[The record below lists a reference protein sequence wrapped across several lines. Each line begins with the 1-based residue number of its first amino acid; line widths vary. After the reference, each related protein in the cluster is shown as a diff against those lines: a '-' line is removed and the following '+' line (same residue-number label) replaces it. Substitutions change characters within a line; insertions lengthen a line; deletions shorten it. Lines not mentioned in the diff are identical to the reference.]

1 MGIISVA
8 GASGRK
14 YPINIAGD
22 VPDEIERGRIQ
33 QYVAAQEQAF
43 AQEYT
48 AKTGKEL
55 QVDDGT
61 AIGRGWE
68 RGMASA
74 KTRLGTTQRIIG
86 EQTGLDFLKN
96 YGVDVEEQGRYEQ
109 LLAQLSQP
117 TPLEYTDVKGLGSG
131 FTFVG
136 EQIGQ
141 TAPETGAIM
150 GATLLGTIG
159 GTAATGNPV
168 AGTALGITAGALTAS
183 PTIFGGHV
191 QRQEEEVKAGRKD
204 KVDLTDA
211 LAATVGSATV
221 EAIAD
226 RFLILGLIKPGQ
238 KIFSRTIGG
247 LIEGA
252 AVEAPTEILQQVLER
267 AQAGLP
273 LTDDAAMQEYITSG
287 ISGAVVGSSIRGPLA
302 MAGIGTGAQPTPST
316 TPTTPAVNPPA
327 LAGPIAPVTQLGVTA
342 QEPRQE
348 DFPSTAQGIIDF
360 NAALG
365 QYYAGIAA
373 TTLTPEAQAAAD
385 AVAGAAPK
393 IDATAQKLGEPF
405 TYTTI
410 DGKKT
415 LVAPTFESLKQALG
429 LNPKQYYSVNELK
442 AAALAKGFDAP
453 SAYLSGVEVYKR
465 LSAKLSSATPTV
477 EDANV
482 GKPTVT
488 TGSKSGTTATK
499 PGVGNGIGLDA
510 TQGAAKLETPAAP
523 GLGATVSDTS
533 TDNVPEGSQSA
544 ALKALIEEMRAAT
557 SGDINAA
564 IPKNLAKRAL
574 DAGLIKEE
582 DMGMA
587 LIARV
592 AMKDAVDAYDAQ
604 PAPEQTTAAPIEEA
618 KIAAEADPA
627 NKTAPGNEEFDF
639 DFDEGF
645 EALDAARRAE
655 KVAAERKAAVKLQGA
670 PVPERAPMAEAI
682 GLDDVNKL
690 IDSGRALISKQ
701 PISPLMRKVLSKRD
715 FHADEIRPLFNED
728 QDYVIAYFTEKA
740 GISLDPPGS
749 LAKAMPKLDSLKQ
762 EIFTRTQ
769 DLLSSFPD
777 VMTVYRIGRLDRAGM
792 DNPVSFT
799 LNPKYKANLN
809 LPWVQNAGFIG
820 SQDLVPY
827 TVNKSDIIASGDL
840 GPRTFDEHEVLIRP
854 TSVEPIS
861 QLAPEQTTAAPS
873 IEEVAADLDAK
884 VAAQAAAELKDAQ
897 LPSIDGEVPD
907 TVKGLGDARAA
918 ADARAK
924 GYEQNINRITAESE
938 QARANKLAADEAQA
952 AQIAA
957 ERTQQY
963 GKGDLPLS
971 RVPAEYTPRTGA
983 LGMGKEVPP
992 QVIPAAITVSQAPI
1006 TPEKQVEPV
1015 TEKLWK
1021 EMGFSRT
1028 DSKLFS
1034 NIVNGVEQGL
1044 KGKPVNDPQVRSKL
1058 SNYAYSSEKPNP
1070 QQIKVGEWLQKNKV
1084 RMQGAPDVRSSAG
1097 QAMISQIEAT
1107 SRGKLDAANLAAQ
1120 REKDA
1125 LFNPEFAQLSV
1136 EDPYLN
1142 DVSTPSDKQKA
1153 TAVAYR
1159 KFEGIKP
1166 EGTVTYRL
1174 VRTDKKTGKITEIF
1188 KSSKMLPDTAAGK
1201 YFERY
1206 KRVVDALD
1214 AIASDYNGDI
1224 IAQAV
1229 DKEGPAIDN
1238 KFYAGLGK
1246 DSAFAARAWVD
1257 ANMSEAVQKQLSS
1270 RISKMS
1276 GSYLAAPDAVAIDL
1290 KTIYEGNVPLRE
1302 NAKASAAANFAQDDA
1317 IGNAVSSQRVTVV
1330 GLGKKIERI
1339 PVPEGDPFAA
1349 LFASANKN
1357 KENLRKSLDENV
1369 IVNPAITGIL
1379 LPSNAVL
1386 DLEGNM
1392 HPAVNGGLLTNNL
1405 AQALRALGR
1414 TGRNSAIRRIS
1425 TRFSRLVGNTQVQ
1438 VVEALRGQD
1447 GTAAAGVFDPSTN
1460 TIYLDSVTGLNPHV
1474 VIHEMSHALTSAELA
1489 NPQSPLRQRVS
1500 ELFNKAL
1507 PYMGSIQGSANL
1519 DEFAAESM
1527 SNHMFREEMA
1537 RIHPNG
1543 NPMSTWQLFSNS
1555 VKNFLRRLIGLDPKA
1570 YGMLS
1575 EIDQVLDAILAP
1587 APQFRDAGQL
1597 YMNSTGNGVSS
1608 VYKGVHK
1615 VLTYAP
1621 GSMQNNASLVGGL
1634 ATAFRA
1640 LTEIPRKI
1648 LIGLTPV
1655 PSLVDV
1661 AKRYGL
1667 GEEATNL
1674 IDSINQHDAENKTD
1688 FSKIDAANEGLQ
1700 SWKKANPEAADTLS
1714 RIENEAT
1721 DNGVD
1726 PTDTDASNYDSYWM
1740 SYDRLDA
1747 NGDII
1752 TTTRIKFNTPAERN
1766 AGIEAHN
1773 TNRQFALQTEARK
1786 SGDKNDAQVAKYTQL
1801 RAELNAIRDT
1811 GAITATDIF
1820 VQKRDTYKIL
1830 YEKLRKAIYAKI
1842 DASFRSADGTMTTEQ
1857 KAAARK
1863 LKNEVYAR
1871 VFDENLKRPYF
1882 PFSREGNFWVR
1893 FTTKNSNGQPD
1904 EVIMAF
1910 GNESQ
1915 RDAFIAGIPAIGEI
1929 YDKINKTTHTINKKR
1944 NEAGVIQ
1951 KDPKTG
1957 EELYDVEVFLKDT
1970 KSAFKNA
1977 PSTSFMRQALKLMND
1992 GNVSADVQAD
2002 FVELFLSVLPE
2013 SAVAKAF
2020 QKRQGIEGYQSDQFA
2035 AFENKAYSLA
2045 RYGTNVEWG
2054 QTIRE
2059 ASNKLEAKKT
2069 NGMDAGLDAVVDGLL
2084 SSAEYTLAYRKDGI
2098 MEQAASNVNRV
2109 AFTSTVGL
2117 LNPSSALVNTSSIA
2131 LVVGPYLSA
2140 KHGWTAT
2147 TTAISRAV
2155 KMFSASGM
2163 SREQDMFVG
2172 LAGQKTRKLKAMP
2185 SYMNYY
2191 TRSPSGELVLRN
2203 DLNLSPSKRAYLDS
2217 KKYVMAVGE
2226 VNGFFS
2232 RSLMHDSLGLEG
2244 RIKGKNGWDTANV
2257 ISASAFQLVER
2268 MTREVSLIATYDL
2281 ELAKLANNTSMTE
2294 QQKQV
2299 VAAKEAMDV
2308 VMKTSGGSIRAMSPK
2323 YFRKHIGRI
2332 AGMFKTY
2339 GMTQAYLQ
2347 FSLLRDVLVKSDLS
2361 PRDRKLAAKRFA
2373 AIHLSSWFLAGV
2385 AGTPFFG
2392 AAAMMWDA
2400 FFTDDD
2406 EDDAETITRK
2416 YIGEIA
2422 YKGFPTELMGIDVSS
2437 RIGLNLK
2444 DLLFQLGRYNV
2455 DMSDEEIVVQ
2465 VLGGPAWGTFK
2476 NFRRGMTEMLD
2487 PAGDPQRAIEAMAPA
2502 SIRNALKAY
2511 RYGTEGAKTRRG
2523 DPIVDDI
2530 TGGMLLGQAMGFAPT
2545 EYTFAQEK
2553 AAHVKGMD
2561 DAIRTKR
2568 SKLMKRY
2575 WIAYRQGDFE
2585 TVGEIQQ
2592 EIDEFNARHAGRPKV
2607 WIEPRDIQASAK
2619 TNERTNAR
2627 AYNGVILSAAT
2638 ADDMRANA
2646 EEFGQGFRL
2655 FDK

>member
-1 MGIISVA
+1 MGIINVP
-8 GASGRK
+8 GRVSGRQ

-22 VPDEIERGRIQ
+22 VPDEVERGRIA
-33 QYVAAQEQAF
+33 QYIAEQEQTF
-43 AQEYT
+43 AKEYT
-48 AKTGKEL
+48 ARFGVAPEAPE
-55 QVDDGT
+55 DDGT
-61 AIGRGWE
+61 AIGRGLE
-68 RGMASA
+68 RGAPSA

-86 EQTGLDFLKN
+86 GQLEESLPFGLGTLLKD
-96 YGVDVEEQGRYEQ
+96 YGKSVEEQGRYEQ

-117 TPLEYTDVKGLGSG
+117 TPLEYTDVKGLNSG

-136 EQIGQ
+136 EQLGQ
-141 TAPETGAIM
+141 TALETGAIM

-302 MAGIGTGAQPTPST
+302 MAGIGTGDQPPPPP
-316 TPTTPAVNPPA
+316 PTVNPPA
-327 LAGPIAPVTQLGVTA
+327 PAGPIAPVTQLGVTA

-348 DFPSTAQGIIDF
+348 DFPSTAQGITDF

-373 TTLTPEAQAAAD
+373 TTLTPEAKAAAD
-385 AVAGAAPK
+385 AVAGAAPTVTTAPIETPDLGAYDLVYNVAAEQYGLDPVDIKTIYETIKAKKNTGRNAAANK
-393 IDATAQKLGEPF
+393 IAKEFVTLKTPKNVLDLF
-405 TYTTI
+405 NTI
-410 DGKKT
+410 D
-415 LVAPTFESLKQALG
+415 ESISKIEQED
-429 LNPKQYYSVNELK
+429 VN
-442 AAALAKGFDAP
+442 
-453 SAYLSGVEVYKR
+453 VV
-465 LSAKLSSATPTV
+465 
-477 EDANV
+477 
-482 GKPTVT
+482 KPTVT
-488 TGSKSGTTATK
+488 TGSESGTPTTE
-499 PGVGNGIGLDA
+499 PRVEDGIGLDA
-510 TQGAAKLETPAAP
+510 AQGAAKLETPAAP
-523 GLGATVSDTS
+523 GLGAAVSDTS
-533 TDNVPEGSQSA
+533 ADNVPEGSQSA

-618 KIAAEADPA
+618 KIAAAA
-627 NKTAPGNEEFDF
+627 AQAAAKL
-639 DFDEGF
+639 EGSQSA
-645 EALDAARRAE
+645 ALLTP
-655 KVAAERKAAVKLQGA
+655 AAEELLAAAVLGA
-670 PVPERAPMAEAI
+670 PSSITNNMRRIATENGIEILPTDTPTMVI
-682 GLDDVNKL
+682 DKL
-690 IDSGRALISKQ
+690 KAKKQ
-701 PISPLMRKVLSKRD
+701 AV
-715 FHADEIRPLFNED
+715 E
-728 QDYVIAYFTEKA
+728 
-740 GISLDPPGS
+740 SL
-749 LAKAMPKLDSLKQ
+749 
-762 EIFTRTQ
+762 
-769 DLLSSFPD
+769 
-777 VMTVYRIGRLDRAGM
+777 
-792 DNPVSFT
+792 
-799 LNPKYKANLN
+799 
-809 LPWVQNAGFIG
+809 
-820 SQDLVPY
+820 
-827 TVNKSDIIASGDL
+827 
-840 GPRTFDEHEVLIRP
+840 
-854 TSVEPIS
+854 
-861 QLAPEQTTAAPS
+861 TAAS
-873 IEEVAADLDAK
+873 RVEEVAVDLDAE

-897 LPSIDGEVPD
+897 LPSIDE
-907 TVKGLGDARAA
+907 GLPKTPVSTSEEARVQRTATK
-918 ADARAK
+918 AK
-924 GYEQNINRITAESE
+924 IEENQAEREATRLAQN
-938 QARANKLAADEAQA
+938 QQA
-952 AQIAA
+952 AQQAEALRTENAA
-957 ERTQQY
+957 QY
-963 GKGDLPLS
+963 RQGDLPLS

-983 LGMGKEVPP
+983 LGMGKEAPP
-992 QVIPAAITVSQAPI
+992 QVIPAAIRVPQAPI

-1015 TEKLWK
+1015 TGKLWK
-1021 EMGFSRT
+1021 EMGFSNNT
-1028 DSKLFS
+1028 SKLFS

-1044 KGKPVNDPQVRSKL
+1044 KGKPVNDPEVRKRL
-1058 SNYAYSSEKPNP
+1058 SNYAYSSKKPNP

-1084 RMQGAPDVRSSAG
+1084 RMQSAPDVRSSAG

-1107 SRGKLDAANLAAQ
+1107 SRGKLDADNLAAQ

-1174 VRTDKKTGKITEIF
+1174 VKTDKKTGKITETF

-1270 RISKMS
+1270 RIAKMS
-1276 GSYLAAPDAVAIDL
+1276 GSYLAAPDAVATKRNIEDEIDAEVT
-1290 KTIYEGNVPLRE
+1290 K
-1302 NAKASAAANFAQDDA
+1302 NAIKSAAANFAQDDA
-1317 IGNAVSSQRVTVV
+1317 IANVVKSMSATVV
-1330 GLGKKIERI
+1330 GLRKNIERI
-1339 PVPEGDPFAA
+1339 PVPEGDPSAA

-1786 SGDKNDAQVAKYTQL
+1786 SGDKNDAQVAKYNQL

-1830 YEKLRKAIYAKI
+1830 YDKLRKAIYAKI

-1977 PSTSFMRQALKLMND
+1977 PSTSFMQQALKLMND

-2172 LAGQKTRKLKAMP
+2172 LAGQNTRKLKAMP

-2226 VNGFFS
+2226 VNGYFS

-2385 AGTPFFG
+2385 AGTPLFG

-2502 SIRNALKAY
+2502 TIRNALKAY

-2523 DPIVDDI
+2523 DPVVDDI

-2575 WIAYRQGDFE
+2575 WVAYRQGDFE

>member
-1 MGIISVA
+1 MGIINVP
-8 GASGRK
+8 GRVSGRQ

-22 VPDEIERGRIQ
+22 VPDEVERGRIA
-33 QYVAAQEQAF
+33 QYIAAQEQTF
-43 AQEYT
+43 AKEYT
-48 AKTGKEL
+48 ARFGVAPEAPE
-55 QVDDGT
+55 DDGT

-96 YGVDVEEQGRYEQ
+96 YGIDVEEQGNYEQ

-136 EQIGQ
+136 EQLGQ

-168 AGTALGITAGALTAS
+168 TGTALGITAGALTAA
-183 PTIFGGHV
+183 PTIFGGNV

-211 LAATVGSATV
+211 LAATVGQATI
-221 EAIAD
+221 ESITD
-226 RFLILGLIKPGQ
+226 KLILLKLVKPGQ

-252 AVEAPTEILQQVLER
+252 ALEAPTEILQQVLER

-273 LTDDAAMQEYITSG
+273 LDDDAAIQEYITGG
-287 ISGAVVGSSIRGPLA
+287 ISGAVVGGSIRAPLA
-302 MAGIGTGAQPTPST
+302 MTGIGTGAQPTPST

-327 LAGPIAPVTQLGVTA
+327 LAGPTAPVTQLGVTA
-342 QEPRQE
+342 QEPQPE
-348 DFPSTAQGIIDF
+348 DFDNIADYNT
-360 NAALG
+360 ALG

-385 AVAGAAPK
+385 AVTTAPIETPDLGAYDLVYNVAAEQYGLDPVDIKTIYETIKAKKNTGRYAAAFK
-393 IDATAQKLGEPF
+393 IADEFATLGTTKKVLELF
-405 TYTTI
+405 DTI
-410 DGKKT
+410 D
-415 LVAPTFESLKQALG
+415 ESISRIGQ
-429 LNPKQYYSVNELK
+429 
-442 AAALAKGFDAP
+442 
-453 SAYLSGVEVYKR
+453 
-465 LSAKLSSATPTV
+465 

-482 GKPTVT
+482 FKPTVAA
-488 TGSKSGTTATK
+488 GSKSGPPATK

-523 GLGATVSDTS
+523 GLGAAVSDTS
-533 TDNVPEGSQSA
+533 TDNVPEGSKPATLGLFENMGENGALMEYPEVAASLNKYVQDIDFA
-544 ALKALIEEMRAAT
+544 ALDVATKSKEYAQYKATMA
-557 SGDINAA
+557 S
-564 IPKNLAKRAL
+564 NLAA
-574 DAGLIKEE
+574 
-582 DMGMA
+582 
-587 LIARV
+587 
-592 AMKDAVDAYDAQ
+592 AY
-604 PAPEQTTAAPIEEA
+604 PSGEIPVTRTEGY
-618 KIAAEADPA
+618 ADP
-627 NKTAPGNEEFDF
+627 K
-639 DFDEGF
+639 
-645 EALDAARRAE
+645 AE
-655 KVAAERKAAVKLQGA
+655 KTKRNFTVRTEDVVFVGNVDEQELIIRTPEGKLQS
-670 PVPERAPMAEAI
+670 V
-682 GLDDVNKL
+682 
-690 IDSGRALISKQ
+690 
-701 PISPLMRKVLSKRD
+701 
-715 FHADEIRPLFNED
+715 
-728 QDYVIAYFTEKA
+728 
-740 GISLDPPGS
+740 
-749 LAKAMPKLDSLKQ
+749 
-762 EIFTRTQ
+762 
-769 DLLSSFPD
+769 
-777 VMTVYRIGRLDRAGM
+777 RIG
-792 DNPVSFT
+792 T
-799 LNPKYKANLN
+799 
-809 LPWVQNAGFIG
+809 
-820 SQDLVPY
+820 
-827 TVNKSDIIASGDL
+827 
-840 GPRTFDEHEVLIRP
+840 
-854 TSVEPIS
+854 
-861 QLAPEQTTAAPS
+861 APS
-873 IEEVAADLDAK
+873 IEEVAVDLK
-884 VAAQAAAELKDAQ
+884 VAAEREAAVKLQDAQ
-897 LPSIDGEVPD
+897 LPSIDEEVLD
-907 TVKGLGDARAA
+907 TVEGLGGARAT
-918 ADARAK
+918 ADAKTRRSEKKIDRIVAVSEEDRAK
-924 GYEQNINRITAESE
+924 Q
-938 QARANKLAADEAQA
+938 QAADEAQA

-957 ERTQQY
+957 ERTQ
-963 GKGDLPLS
+963 
-971 RVPAEYTPRTGA
+971 PAEYAPMTGA
-983 LGMGKEVPP
+983 LGMGKEAPEGADP
-992 QVIPAAITVSQAPI
+992 QVIPASITVPQAPPPVYKPEYI
-1006 TPEKQVEPV
+1006 SAKFWTDTFGLRSNSKMFEALAGEEISGSTVRDTLAKYAGTKGQSAAKTKIKAWLDKTAIKYTATPPDE
-1015 TEKLWK
+1015 
-1021 EMGFSRT
+1021 R
-1028 DSKLFS
+1028 
-1034 NIVNGVEQGL
+1034 
-1044 KGKPVNDPQVRSKL
+1044 
-1058 SNYAYSSEKPNP
+1058 SSEGLAAKAKFTAANR
-1070 QQIKVGEWLQKNKV
+1070 K
-1084 RMQGAPDVRSSAG
+1084 
-1097 QAMISQIEAT
+1097 
-1107 SRGKLDAANLAAQ
+1107 KLDAANLAAQ
-1120 REKDA
+1120 QKKDD
-1125 LFNPEFAQLSV
+1125 LFSSKFAELSV

-1153 TAVAYR
+1153 TFVAYGEFKGEAPAEPVMYLTGR
-1159 KFEGIKP
+1159 VSK
-1166 EGTVTYRL
+1166 
-1174 VRTDKKTGKITEIF
+1174 DKQDKERAEEK
-1188 KSSKMLPDTAAGK
+1188 KVSMLPHTAAGK

-1206 KRVVDALD
+1206 KRIPDALN
-1214 AIASDYNGDI
+1214 AIASDYTGDI
-1224 IAQAV
+1224 NAYKTDDQV
-1229 DKEGPAIDN
+1229 SPAENTFFVGTGRIP
-1238 KFYAGLGK
+1238 AT
-1246 DSAFAARAWVD
+1246 AARAWVD
-1257 ANMSEAVQKQLSS
+1257 ANMSKAVQKQLSS
-1270 RISKMS
+1270 LISKAKT
-1276 GSYLAAPDAVAIDL
+1276 SYLAASDAVAIDL

-1302 NAKASAAANFAQDDA
+1302 NAKASAAANFVQEDA
-1317 IGNAVSSQRVTVV
+1317 IAKTVSSKRVTVV
-1330 GLGKKIERI
+1330 GLRKNIERK
-1339 PVPEGDPFAA
+1339 PVPEGDPSAA

-1357 KENLRKSLDENV
+1357 KDFVASELQIDKLAKQLLDRIGV
-1369 IVNPAITGIL
+1369 IKTGIL

-1597 YMNSTGNGVSS
+1597 YMNSTGNGVTS

-1621 GSMQNNASLVGGL
+1621 GNMQNNESLVGGL

-1640 LTEIPRKI
+1640 LTRIPREI
-1648 LIGLTPV
+1648 LIGLTPT
-1655 PSLVDV
+1655 PSLLDV
-1661 AKRYGL
+1661 ARRYGL
-1667 GEEATNL
+1667 DEQATNL
-1674 IDSINQHDAENKTD
+1674 FNSIGQHDAAMKTIL
-1688 FSKIDAANEGLQ
+1688 SKIDAANEGLQ
-1700 SWKKANPEAADTLS
+1700 SWKKANPEAADILS
-1714 RIENEAT
+1714 RIMNEAT

-1726 PTDTDASNYDSYWM
+1726 PTDMDTSNYDKYWM

-1747 NGDII
+1747 NSGDII
-1752 TTTRIKFNTPAERN
+1752 RTERVKFNTAKERN
-1766 AGIEAHN
+1766 AGIDAHN
-1773 TNRQFALQTEARK
+1773 GSRVFALQTEARK
-1786 SGDKNDAQVAKYTQL
+1786 SGNKNDAKVAKYNQL
-1801 RAELNAIRDT
+1801 RADLNAIQGT
-1811 GAITATDIF
+1811 GAQDIF
-1820 VQKRDTYKIL
+1820 VQMRDTYKEL
-1830 YEKLRKAIYAKI
+1830 YDQLRKAIYNKI
-1842 DASFRSADGTMTTEQ
+1842 DASFRNADGTMSTEQ
-1857 KAAARK
+1857 KDAARK
-1863 LKNEVYAR
+1863 LKNDVYAR

-1882 PFSREGNFWVR
+1882 PFSREGNFWVKIN
-1893 FTTKNSNGQPD
+1893 TKNAEGQPD
-1904 EVIMAF
+1904 ELIMAF
-1910 GNESQ
+1910 GTPTE
-1915 RDAFIAGIPAIGEI
+1915 RDNFVAGIPADGVIR
-1929 YDKINKTTHTINKKR
+1929 DRINKTSHTILKQR
-1944 NEAGVIQ
+1944 DESGVEL
-1951 KDPKTG
+1951 KDPTTG
-1957 EELYDVEVFLKDT
+1957 QPLLDLKVFEKD
-1970 KSAFKNA
+1970 KKLAFDNA
-1977 PSTSFMRQALKLMND
+1977 PSTSFMRQALDLMNK
-1992 GNVSADVQAD
+1992 GKVSSEVQAD

-2069 NGMDAGLDAVVDGLL
+2069 EGMDEGKDAVIEGLL
-2084 SSAEYTLAYRKDGI
+2084 ESAKYTLAYRKDGI
-2098 MEQAASNVNRV
+2098 LEQVANTANRM
-2109 AFTSTVGL
+2109 AFTYTVGL
-2117 LNPSSALVNTSSIA
+2117 LNPSSSLVNTTSLAI
-2131 LVVGPYLSA
+2131 VVGPYLAA
-2140 KHGWTAT
+2140 KHGWVNT
-2147 TTAISRAV
+2147 TGAISRAV
-2155 KMFSASGM
+2155 KMFTASGF
-2163 SREQDMFVG
+2163 SREQDMLVG
-2172 LAGQKTRKLKAMP
+2172 LAGKKTKKLKALP

-2191 TRSPSGELVLRN
+2191 TYSPGGELILRD
-2203 DLNLSPSKRAYLDS
+2203 DLNLSPAQLADLEEAR
-2217 KKYVMAVGE
+2217 YVVAVGD

-2244 RIKGKNGWDTANV
+2244 RTKGKNWWDTANV
-2257 ISASAFQLVER
+2257 VSASAFQLVER
-2268 MTREVSLIATYDL
+2268 MTREASLVATYRL
-2281 ELAKLANNTSMTE
+2281 ELSKLANDTSMTT
-2294 QQKQV
+2294 QQKQAA
-2299 VAAKEAMDV
+2299 AAKEAMDV

-2323 YFRKHIGRI
+2323 YFRKNIGRI

-2373 AIHLSSWFLAGV
+2373 AVHLSSLFLAGV

-2416 YIGEIA
+2416 YLGELA
-2422 YKGFPTELMGIDVSS
+2422 YKGFPTEFMGVDVSA

-2476 NFRRGMTEMLD
+2476 NIKRGMTEMAD
-2487 PAGDPQRAIEAMAPA
+2487 PAGDPQRAIEAMVPA

-2511 RYGTEGAKTRRG
+2511 RYGTEGAKTRRN

-2530 TGGMLLGQAMGFAPT
+2530 TVGMLLGQAMGFAPT

-2561 DAIRTKR
+2561 DDIRTKR

-2592 EIDEFNARHAGRPKV
+2592 DIDEFNARHAGRPKV

-2619 TNERTNAR
+2619 ANERTNAR

>member
-1 MGIISVA
+1 MGIINVP
-8 GASGRK
+8 GRVSGRQ

-22 VPDEIERGRIQ
+22 VPDEVERGRIA
-33 QYVAAQEQAF
+33 QYIAEQEQTF
-43 AQEYT
+43 AKEYT
-48 AKTGKEL
+48 ARFGVAPEAPE
-55 QVDDGT
+55 DDGT
-61 AIGRGWE
+61 AIGRGLE
-68 RGMASA
+68 RGAASA

-86 EQTGLDFLKN
+86 GQLEESLPFGLGTLLKD
-96 YGVDVEEQGRYEQ
+96 YGKSVEEQGNYEQ

-117 TPLEYTDVKGLGSG
+117 APIEYTDVKGLNSG
-131 FTFVG
+131 FSFVG
-136 EQIGQ
+136 EQLGQ
-141 TAPETGAIM
+141 TALETGAVI
-150 GATLLGTIG
+150 GATTLGTIA

-168 AGTALGITAGALTAS
+168 TGTALGLTAGALTAA
-183 PTIFGGHV
+183 PTIFGGNV

-211 LAATVGSATV
+211 LAATVGQATI
-221 EAIAD
+221 ESITD
-226 RFLILGLIKPGQ
+226 KLILLKLVKPGQ

-252 AVEAPTEILQQVLER
+252 ALEAPTEILQQVIER

-273 LTDDAAMQEYITSG
+273 LDDDAAIQEYITGG
-287 ISGAVVGSSIRGPLA
+287 ISGAVVGGSIRAPLA
-302 MAGIGTGAQPTPST
+302 MAGIGAEG
-316 TPTTPAVNPPA
+316 TPATQTETNEAPPV

-342 QEPRQE
+342 QEPQPE
-348 DFPSTAQGIIDF
+348 DFDNIADYNT
-360 NAALG
+360 ALG

-373 TTLTPEAQAAAD
+373 TTLTPEAKAAAD
-385 AVAGAAPK
+385 AVAGVGAAPTVTTAPIETPDLGAYDLVYNVAAEQYGLDPVDIKTIYETIKAKKNTGRNAAANK
-393 IDATAQKLGEPF
+393 IAKEFVTLKTPKNVLDLF
-405 TYTTI
+405 NTI
-410 DGKKT
+410 D
-415 LVAPTFESLKQALG
+415 ESISKIEQED
-429 LNPKQYYSVNELK
+429 VN
-442 AAALAKGFDAP
+442 
-453 SAYLSGVEVYKR
+453 VV
-465 LSAKLSSATPTV
+465 
-477 EDANV
+477 
-482 GKPTVT
+482 KPTVT
-488 TGSKSGTTATK
+488 TGSESGTPTTE
-499 PGVGNGIGLDA
+499 PRVEDGIGPDA
-510 TQGAAKLETPAAP
+510 TQGTAEPKTPAAP
-523 GLGATVSDTS
+523 GLGAAVSDTS

-564 IPKNLAKRAL
+564 IPKSLAKRAL
-574 DAGLIKEE
+574 DAGLIKQE

-587 LIARV
+587 LIARA

-618 KIAAEADPA
+618 KIAAAAAQAAAKLEGSQSAALLTPA
-627 NKTAPGNEEFDF
+627 AEELLAAAVLGAPSSITNNMRRIATENGIEILPTDTPTMVIDKLKAKKQAVES
-639 DFDEGF
+639 
-645 EALDAARRAE
+645 LTAARRAE
-655 KVAAERKAAVKLQGA
+655 KVAV
-670 PVPERAPMAEAI
+670 
-682 GLDDVNKL
+682 
-690 IDSGRALISKQ
+690 
-701 PISPLMRKVLSKRD
+701 
-715 FHADEIRPLFNED
+715 
-728 QDYVIAYFTEKA
+728 
-740 GISLDPPGS
+740 
-749 LAKAMPKLDSLKQ
+749 
-762 EIFTRTQ
+762 
-769 DLLSSFPD
+769 
-777 VMTVYRIGRLDRAGM
+777 
-792 DNPVSFT
+792 
-799 LNPKYKANLN
+799 
-809 LPWVQNAGFIG
+809 
-820 SQDLVPY
+820 
-827 TVNKSDIIASGDL
+827 
-840 GPRTFDEHEVLIRP
+840 
-854 TSVEPIS
+854 
-861 QLAPEQTTAAPS
+861 
-873 IEEVAADLDAK
+873 DLDAE
-884 VAAQAAAELKDAQ
+884 VAAQAAAKLQGAQ
-897 LPSIDGEVPD
+897 LPSIDEEVLD
-907 TVKGLGDARAA
+907 TVEGLGGARAT
-918 ADARAK
+918 ADARTRRSEKNIDRIVAVSEEDRAK
-924 GYEQNINRITAESE
+924 QR
-938 QARANKLAADEAQA
+938 AADEAQA
-952 AQIAA
+952 AGK
-957 ERTQQY
+957 TQQY
-963 GKGDLPLS
+963 GYAPM
-971 RVPAEYTPRTGA
+971 TGA
-983 LGMGKEVPP
+983 LGMGKEAPEGADP
-992 QVIPAAITVSQAPI
+992 QVIPASITVLQAPI

-1021 EMGFSRT
+1021 EMGFSRAYG
-1028 DSKLFS
+1028 KLFFD
-1034 NIVNGVEQGL
+1034 L
-1044 KGKPVNDPQVRSKL
+1044 KNKPVNDPEVRSRL
-1058 SNYAYSSEKPNP
+1058 SKYAYSSKKPNP
-1070 QQIKVGEWLQKNKV
+1070 QQSKVGEWLQKNKV

-1120 REKDA
+1120 REKDD

-1153 TAVAYR
+1153 TFVAYK
-1159 KFEGIKP
+1159 KFEGVKP

-1174 VRTDKKTGKITEIF
+1174 VRTDKKTGKTTEIF
-1188 KSSKMLPDTAAGK
+1188 KPSKMLPHTAAGK

-1257 ANMSEAVQKQLSS
+1257 ANMSGAVQKQLSS

-1276 GSYLAAPDAVAIDL
+1276 GSYLAAPDAVATKRNIEDEIDAEL
-1290 KTIYEGNVPLRE
+1290 TE
-1302 NAKASAAANFAQDDA
+1302 NAIKSAAANFAQDDA

-1330 GLGKKIERI
+1330 APRKNRAYI
-1339 PVPEGDPFAA
+1339 PPPVGDPSAA
-1349 LFASANKN
+1349 LFRSADKN
-1357 KENLRKSLDENV
+1357 KDFVASELQRDKLAKQLLDRIGV
-1369 IVNPAITGIL
+1369 IKAGLL

-1507 PYMGSIQGSANL
+1507 PYMGSIQGSASL

-1527 SNHMFREEMA
+1527 SNPMFREEMA

-1597 YMNSTGNGVSS
+1597 YMNSLPNGVSPI
-1608 VYKGVHK
+1608 YRGVFK
-1615 VLTYAP
+1615 ILNGAP
-1621 GSMQNNASLVGGL
+1621 GNLQNNESLVGGL

-1640 LTEIPRKI
+1640 LTKIPREI
-1648 LIGLTPV
+1648 LIGLTPT
-1655 PSLVDV
+1655 PSLLDV
-1661 AKRYGL
+1661 ARRYGL
-1667 GEEATNL
+1667 DEQATNL
-1674 IDSINQHDAENKTD
+1674 FNSIGQHDAAMKTIL
-1688 FSKIDAANEGLQ
+1688 SKIDAANEGLQ
-1700 SWKKANPEAADTLS
+1700 SWKKANPEAADILS
-1714 RIENEAT
+1714 RIMNEAT

-1726 PTDTDASNYDSYWM
+1726 PTDTDTSNYDKYWM

-1747 NGDII
+1747 NSGDII
-1752 TTTRIKFNTPAERN
+1752 RTERVKFNTAKERN
-1766 AGIEAHN
+1766 AGIDAHN
-1773 TNRQFALQTEARK
+1773 GSRVFALQTEARK
-1786 SGDKNDAQVAKYTQL
+1786 SGNKNDAKVAKYNQL
-1801 RAELNAIRDT
+1801 RADLNAIQGT
-1811 GAITATDIF
+1811 GAQDIF
-1820 VQKRDTYKIL
+1820 VQMRDTYKEL
-1830 YEKLRKAIYAKI
+1830 YDQLRKAIYNKI
-1842 DASFRSADGTMTTEQ
+1842 DASFRNADGTMSADQ
-1857 KAAARK
+1857 KDAARK
-1863 LKNEVYAR
+1863 LKNDVYAR

-1882 PFSREGNFWVR
+1882 PFSREGNFWVKIN
-1893 FTTKNSNGQPD
+1893 TKNAEGQPD
-1904 EVIMAF
+1904 ELIMAF
-1910 GNESQ
+1910 GTPTE
-1915 RDAFIAGIPAIGEI
+1915 RDNFVAGIPADGVIR
-1929 YDKINKTTHTINKKR
+1929 DRINKTSHTILKQR
-1944 NEAGVIQ
+1944 DESGVEL
-1951 KDPKTG
+1951 KDPTTG
-1957 EELYDVEVFLKDT
+1957 QPLLDLKVFEKD
-1970 KSAFKNA
+1970 KKLAFDNA
-1977 PSTSFMRQALKLMND
+1977 PSTSFMRQALDLMNK
-1992 GNVSADVQAD
+1992 GKVSSEVQAD

-2069 NGMDAGLDAVVDGLL
+2069 EGMDEGKDAVIEGLL
-2084 SSAEYTLAYRKDGI
+2084 ESARYTLAYRKDGI
-2098 MEQAASNVNRV
+2098 LEQVANTANRM
-2109 AFTSTVGL
+2109 AFTYTVGL
-2117 LNPSSALVNTSSIA
+2117 LNPSSSLVNTTSLAI
-2131 LVVGPYLSA
+2131 VVGPYLAA
-2140 KHGWTAT
+2140 KHGWVNT
-2147 TTAISRAV
+2147 TGAISRAV
-2155 KMFSASGM
+2155 KMFTASGF
-2163 SREQDMFVG
+2163 SREQDMLVG
-2172 LAGQKTRKLKAMP
+2172 LAGKKTKKLKALP

-2191 TRSPSGELVLRN
+2191 TYSPGGELILRD
-2203 DLNLSPSKRAYLDS
+2203 DLNLSPAQLADLEEAR
-2217 KKYVMAVGE
+2217 YVVAVGD

-2244 RIKGKNGWDTANV
+2244 RTKGKNWWDTANV
-2257 ISASAFQLVER
+2257 VSASAFQLVER
-2268 MTREVSLIATYDL
+2268 MTREASLVATYRL
-2281 ELAKLANNTSMTE
+2281 ELSKLANDTSMTT
-2294 QQKQV
+2294 QQKQAA
-2299 VAAKEAMDV
+2299 AAKEAMDV

-2323 YFRKHIGRI
+2323 YFRKNIGRI

-2373 AIHLSSWFLAGV
+2373 AVHLSSLFLAGV

-2416 YIGEIA
+2416 YLGELA
-2422 YKGFPTELMGIDVSS
+2422 YKGFPTEFMGVDVSA

-2476 NFRRGMTEMLD
+2476 NIKRGMTEMAD
-2487 PAGDPQRAIEAMAPA
+2487 PAGDPQRAIEAMVPA

-2511 RYGTEGAKTRRG
+2511 RYGTEGAKTRRN

-2530 TGGMLLGQAMGFAPT
+2530 TVGMLLGQAMGFAPT

-2561 DAIRTKR
+2561 DDIRTKR

-2592 EIDEFNARHAGRPKV
+2592 DIDEFNARHAGRPKV

-2619 TNERTNAR
+2619 ANERTNAR

>member
-1 MGIISVA
+1 MGIINVP
-8 GASGRK
+8 GRVSGRQ

-22 VPDEIERGRIQ
+22 VPDEVERGRIA
-33 QYVAAQEQAF
+33 QYIAEQEQTF
-43 AQEYT
+43 AKEYT
-48 AKTGKEL
+48 ARFGVAPEAPE
-55 QVDDGT
+55 DDGT
-61 AIGRGWE
+61 AIGRGLE
-68 RGMASA
+68 RGAPSA

-117 TPLEYTDVKGLGSG
+117 APIEYTDVKGLNS
-131 FTFVG
+131 FFSFVG
-136 EQIGQ
+136 EQLGQ
-141 TAPETGAIM
+141 TALETGAVI
-150 GATLLGTIG
+150 GATTLGTIA

-168 AGTALGITAGALTAS
+168 TGTALGLTAGALTAA
-183 PTIFGGHV
+183 PTIFGGNV

-211 LAATVGSATV
+211 LAATVGQATI
-221 EAIAD
+221 ESITD
-226 RFLILGLIKPGQ
+226 KLILLKLVKPGQ

-252 AVEAPTEILQQVLER
+252 ALEAPTEILQQVIER

-273 LTDDAAMQEYITSG
+273 LDDDAAIQEYITGG
-287 ISGAVVGSSIRGPLA
+287 ISGAVVGGSIRAPLA
-302 MAGIGTGAQPTPST
+302 MAGIGAEG
-316 TPTTPAVNPPA
+316 TPATQTETNEAPPV
-327 LAGPIAPVTQLGVTA
+327 LAGPTAPVTQLGVTA
-342 QEPRQE
+342 QEPQRE
-348 DFPSTAQGIIDF
+348 DFDNIADYNT
-360 NAALG
+360 ALG
-365 QYYAGIAA
+365 QYAAGIAA
-373 TTLTPEAQAAAD
+373 TTLTPEAKAAAD
-385 AVAGAAPK
+385 AVAGVGAAPTVTTAPIETPDLGAYDLVYNVAAEQYGLDPVDIKTIYETIKAKKNTGRNAAANK
-393 IDATAQKLGEPF
+393 IAKEIPTLGTTKNVLDLF
-405 TYTTI
+405 NTI
-410 DGKKT
+410 D
-415 LVAPTFESLKQALG
+415 ESISKIGQ
-429 LNPKQYYSVNELK
+429 
-442 AAALAKGFDAP
+442 
-453 SAYLSGVEVYKR
+453 
-465 LSAKLSSATPTV
+465 

-482 GKPTVT
+482 FKPTVT
-488 TGSKSGTTATK
+488 TGSKSGTPATE
-499 PGVGNGIGLDA
+499 PGVGDGIGPDA
-510 TQGAAKLETPAAP
+510 TQGTAEPKTPAETR
-523 GLGATVSDTS
+523 LGATVSDTS

-564 IPKNLAKRAL
+564 IPKSLAKRAL
-574 DAGLIKEE
+574 DAGLIKKE

-604 PAPEQTTAAPIEEA
+604 PAPEQTTAAPSIEEVA
-618 KIAAEADPA
+618 VD
-627 NKTAPGNEEFDF
+627 
-639 DFDEGF
+639 
-645 EALDAARRAE
+645 L
-655 KVAAERKAAVKLQGA
+655 KVAAEREAAEKLQGA
-670 PVPERAPMAEAI
+670 P
-682 GLDDVNKL
+682 
-690 IDSGRALISKQ
+690 
-701 PISPLMRKVLSKRD
+701 
-715 FHADEIRPLFNED
+715 
-728 QDYVIAYFTEKA
+728 
-740 GISLDPPGS
+740 
-749 LAKAMPKLDSLKQ
+749 
-762 EIFTRTQ
+762 
-769 DLLSSFPD
+769 
-777 VMTVYRIGRLDRAGM
+777 
-792 DNPVSFT
+792 
-799 LNPKYKANLN
+799 
-809 LPWVQNAGFIG
+809 
-820 SQDLVPY
+820 
-827 TVNKSDIIASGDL
+827 
-840 GPRTFDEHEVLIRP
+840 
-854 TSVEPIS
+854 
-861 QLAPEQTTAAPS
+861 EQG
-873 IEEVAADLDAK
+873 
-884 VAAQAAAELKDAQ
+884 AQ
-897 LPSIDGEVPD
+897 LPSIDEEVLD
-907 TVKGLGDARAA
+907 TVEGLGGARAA
-918 ADARAK
+918 ADARTK
-924 GYEQNINRITAESE
+924 RSEKNINRITAERE
-938 QARANKLAADEAQA
+938 QVRANKLAADKAQA

-963 GKGDLPLS
+963 GKGELPLS
-971 RVPAEYTPRTGA
+971 LVPAEYAPMTGA
-983 LGMGKEVPP
+983 LGMGEVAPEGAGQ
-992 QVIPAAITVSQAPI
+992 QVIPAPITVPEAPI

-1028 DSKLFS
+1028 DSKLFFDLE
-1034 NIVNGVEQGL
+1034 N
-1044 KGKPVNDPQVRSKL
+1044 KPVNDPQVRSRL

-1174 VRTDKKTGKITEIF
+1174 VRTDKKTGKITETF

-1276 GSYLAAPDAVAIDL
+1276 GSYLAAPDAVATKRNIEDEIDAEL
-1290 KTIYEGNVPLRE
+1290 TE
-1302 NAKASAAANFAQDDA
+1302 NAIKSAAANMNRDDA
-1317 IGNAVSSQRVTVV
+1317 IANVVKSMSATVV
-1330 GLGKKIERI
+1330 APRKNRAYI
-1339 PVPEGDPFAA
+1339 PPPVGDPSAA
-1349 LFASANKN
+1349 LFRSADKN
-1357 KENLRKSLDENV
+1357 KDFVASELQRDKLAKQLLDRIGV
-1369 IVNPAITGIL
+1369 IKAGML

-1507 PYMGSIQGSANL
+1507 PYMGSIQGSASL

-1597 YMNSTGNGVSS
+1597 YMNSLPNGVSPI
-1608 VYKGVHK
+1608 YRGVFK
-1615 VLTYAP
+1615 ILNGAP
-1621 GSMQNNASLVGGL
+1621 GNLQNNESLVGGL

-1640 LTEIPRKI
+1640 LTKIPREI
-1648 LIGLTPV
+1648 LIGLTPT
-1655 PSLVDV
+1655 PSLLDV
-1661 AKRYGL
+1661 ARRYGL
-1667 GEEATNL
+1667 DEQATNL
-1674 IDSINQHDAENKTD
+1674 FNSIGQHDAAMKTIL
-1688 FSKIDAANEGLQ
+1688 SKIDAANEGLQ
-1700 SWKKANPEAADTLS
+1700 SWKKANPEAADILS
-1714 RIENEAT
+1714 RIMNEAT

-1726 PTDTDASNYDSYWM
+1726 PTDMDTSNYDKYWM

-1747 NGDII
+1747 NSGDII
-1752 TTTRIKFNTPAERN
+1752 RTERVKFNTAKERN
-1766 AGIEAHN
+1766 AGIDAHN
-1773 TNRQFALQTEARK
+1773 GSRVFALQTEARK
-1786 SGDKNDAQVAKYTQL
+1786 SGNKNDAKVAKYNQL
-1801 RAELNAIRDT
+1801 RADLNAIQGT
-1811 GAITATDIF
+1811 GAQDIF
-1820 VQKRDTYKIL
+1820 VQMRDTYKEL
-1830 YEKLRKAIYAKI
+1830 YDQLRKAIYNKI
-1842 DASFRSADGTMTTEQ
+1842 DASFRNADGTMSTDQ
-1857 KAAARK
+1857 KDAARK
-1863 LKNEVYAR
+1863 LKNDVYAR

-1882 PFSREGNFWVR
+1882 PFSREGNFWVKIN
-1893 FTTKNSNGQPD
+1893 TKNAEGQPD
-1904 EVIMAF
+1904 ELIMAF
-1910 GNESQ
+1910 GTPTE
-1915 RDAFIAGIPAIGEI
+1915 RDNFVAGIPADGVIR
-1929 YDKINKTTHTINKKR
+1929 DRINKTSHTILKQR
-1944 NEAGVIQ
+1944 DESGVEL
-1951 KDPKTG
+1951 KDPTTG
-1957 EELYDVEVFLKDT
+1957 QPLLDLKVFEKD
-1970 KSAFKNA
+1970 KKLAFDNA
-1977 PSTSFMRQALKLMND
+1977 PSTSFMRQALDLMNK
-1992 GNVSADVQAD
+1992 GKVSSEVQAD

-2069 NGMDAGLDAVVDGLL
+2069 EGMDEGKDAVIEGLL
-2084 SSAEYTLAYRKDGI
+2084 ESARYTLAYRKDGI
-2098 MEQAASNVNRV
+2098 LEQVANTANRM
-2109 AFTSTVGL
+2109 AFTYTVGL
-2117 LNPSSALVNTSSIA
+2117 LNPSSSLVNTTSLAI
-2131 LVVGPYLSA
+2131 VVGPYLAA
-2140 KHGWTAT
+2140 KHGWVNT
-2147 TTAISRAV
+2147 TGAISRAV
-2155 KMFSASGM
+2155 KMFTASGF
-2163 SREQDMFVG
+2163 SREQDMLVG
-2172 LAGQKTRKLKAMP
+2172 LAGKKTKKLKALP

-2191 TRSPSGELVLRN
+2191 TYSPGGELILRD
-2203 DLNLSPSKRAYLDS
+2203 DLNLSPAQLADLEEAR
-2217 KKYVMAVGE
+2217 YVVAVGD

-2244 RIKGKNGWDTANV
+2244 RTKGKNWWDTANV
-2257 ISASAFQLVER
+2257 VSASAFQLVER
-2268 MTREVSLIATYDL
+2268 MTREASLVATYRL
-2281 ELAKLANNTSMTE
+2281 ELSKLANDTSMTT
-2294 QQKQV
+2294 QQKQAA
-2299 VAAKEAMDV
+2299 AAKEAMDV

-2323 YFRKHIGRI
+2323 YFRKNIGRI

-2373 AIHLSSWFLAGV
+2373 AVHLSSLFLAGV

-2416 YIGEIA
+2416 YLGELA
-2422 YKGFPTELMGIDVSS
+2422 YKGFPTEFMGVDVSA

-2476 NFRRGMTEMLD
+2476 NIKRGMTEMAD
-2487 PAGDPQRAIEAMAPA
+2487 PAGDPQRAIEAMVPA

-2511 RYGTEGAKTRRG
+2511 RYGTEGAKTRRN

-2530 TGGMLLGQAMGFAPT
+2530 TVGMLLGQAMGFAPT

-2561 DAIRTKR
+2561 DDIRTKR

-2592 EIDEFNARHAGRPKV
+2592 DIDEFNARHAGRPKV

-2619 TNERTNAR
+2619 ANERTNAR